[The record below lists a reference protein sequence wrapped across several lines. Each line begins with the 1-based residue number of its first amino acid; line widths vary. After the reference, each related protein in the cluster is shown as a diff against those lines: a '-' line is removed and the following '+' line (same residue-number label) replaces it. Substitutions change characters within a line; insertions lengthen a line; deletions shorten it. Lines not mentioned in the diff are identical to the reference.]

1 MKGHSNLVKLAR
13 FKKDWLQK
21 FHKKIAVIRVLTTKG
36 LEAVHIAKMAKK
48 IGHSE
53 KTDIT
58 KEPLN

>member
-21 FHKKIAVIRVLTTKG
+21 FYKKIPVIRVLTTKG
-36 LEAVHIAKMAKK
+36 LEPVHIAKMAKK